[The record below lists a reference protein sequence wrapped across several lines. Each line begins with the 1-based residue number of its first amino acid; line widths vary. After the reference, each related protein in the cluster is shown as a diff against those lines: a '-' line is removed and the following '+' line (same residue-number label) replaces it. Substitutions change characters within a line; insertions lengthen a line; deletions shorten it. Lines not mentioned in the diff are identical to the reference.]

1 MQTRC
6 SGARSNRQ
14 ARMSCEKLIGGRT
27 NPPSAEVI
35 PQEAASFGEAEV
47 SGEAEV

>member
-6 SGARSNRQ
+6 RGARSNRQ

-27 NPPSAEVI
+27 NPPSADLI
-35 PQEAASFGEAEV
+35 SQEAASFGGAEVSEEAEV
-47 SGEAEV
+47 